1 MRPARWSNAQL
12 KEFLEKWTA
21 AYNRPAFIEHDPIA
35 IPHDFQKR
43 QDVEISGFL
52 AATLAWGQ
60 RKTILNKC
68 REFLSY
74 MDHAPHDF
82 VLSHQEHDLKPF
94 LNFKHRTFN
103 ATDALYFLAFF
114 GHFYQQH
121 DSLEQ
126 AFTLGMTPDSETVA
140 SGLIHFHRR
149 FFSLPD
155 YPPRTRKHVSTPE
168 RKSACKRLNMFL
180 RWMVRHD
187 QQGVDFGLW
196 QNISPRQLVC
206 PCDVHVDRVA
216 RQLGL
221 ITRRPT
227 DWQTALELTD
237 NLRQLDPHD
246 PVKYDFALFG
256 LGVAGEM

>member
-1 MRPARWSNAQL
+1 MRPARWNDAQL
-12 KEFLEKWTA
+12 KEFLEEWTV
-21 AYNRPAFIEHDPIA
+21 AYNHPAFIEHDPIA
-35 IPHDFQKR
+35 IPHGFQKR
-43 QDVEISGFL
+43 QDIEISGFL

-74 MDHAPHDF
+74 MDNAPHEF
-82 VLSHQEHDLKPF
+82 VLSYQEHDLKSF

-114 GHFYQQH
+114 RHFYQQH

-140 SGLIHFHRR
+140 SGLIHFHQR

-221 ITRRPT
+221 ITRRST